1 MLADGLLDFC
11 LIFFYG
17 RAMVI
22 DPSAEVACFI
32 NVSLR
37 ATFATNEIDAVICA
51 ARPVANYLVCATS
64 D

>member
-1 MLADGLLDFC
+1 
-11 LIFFYG
+11 
-17 RAMVI
+17 MVI

-51 ARPVANYLVCATS
+51 ARCVTKYFVGAICDGAFKTVRVGVLRAHH
-64 D
+64 